1 MFKHTYRVHVSHF
14 MFLHKGL
21 CLVADMHHFM
31 SNLSMQWMVSHSCN
45 IIFMFIKHLNIQMF
59 LEWRSDNRCCWEAVL
74 QNCLRQIFVI
84 RANSIKTSK
93 SKEKLLPHK
102 TNFTSITRKEQLK
115 QFIKRERNIRCN
127 EIDFLYIGA
136 YTHKISPQP
145 HYSH

>member
-1 MFKHTYRVHVSHF
+1 VRV
-14 MFLHKGL
+14 KEDGEI
-21 CLVADMHHFM
+21 DGGT
-31 SNLSMQWMVSHSCN
+31 
-45 IIFMFIKHLNIQMF
+45 
-59 LEWRSDNRCCWEAVL
+59 EWVRLRQRRGRETFY
-74 QNCLRQIFVI
+74 LRQIFVI